1 MSDSVNVPGPS
12 VDSFRDCFDGVIPG
26 MITTVGQDGMP
37 NLAYVSQAQ
46 FIDETRL
53 ALTFQFFNS
62 TRRNILAHPYARL
75 ALVHPFTAAQYR
87 LAIHY
92 LHTETSGPLFANMK
106 AKLSSIASHTGMSG
120 VFHLKGIDIYRIL
133 SVEQVPG
140 KTLPGLPRRNLLASL
155 RHATTMLHGCADLG
169 QLFEAALEAL
179 ARHFGIDHAMILMLD
194 QAAQR
199 LYTVASRGYETSGV
213 GSEIALGAGVIGVA
227 AEQSTPI
234 RIGFFSAEYAYGR
247 AARNGMQGADLLD
260 TEIPLPGLPKPES
273 QLAVPIVVG
282 GSTLGVLHVE
292 SEQRLRFNYDDEDAL
307 VVLGQQLGLAIRLLQ
322 QAGES
327 DVSLAA
333 PAKPAPSSPSF
344 QPSGQPVELRHYAEN
359 DSVFLDGQYLIKG
372 VAGSILW
379 ALARDHVEH
388 GRTEFTNRELR
399 LDPRVRLPDLSDNLE
414 ARLLLL
420 SRRLEERQAC
430 LRIEKSGRGRF
441 RLVVSRPLAL
451 ASAG

>member
-1 MSDSVNVPGPS
+1 MNAAGHVPGPS
-12 VDSFRDCFDGVIPG
+12 IDSFRDCFDGVIPG
-26 MITTVGQDGMP
+26 MITTVGEDGMP

-46 FIDETRL
+46 FIDEAHL

-62 TRRNILAHPYARL
+62 TRKNILAHPYARL
-75 ALVHPFTAAQYR
+75 ALAHPFTAAQYR
-87 LAIHY
+87 LAIQY
-92 LHTETSGPLFANMK
+92 LHTETKGPLFANMK

-120 VFHLKGIDIYRIL
+120 VFHLKGVDIYRIL

-155 RHATTMLHGCADLG
+155 RQATTMLHGCADLG
-169 QLFEAALEAL
+169 QLFEAALDAL
-179 ARHFGIDHAMILMLD
+179 MRHFGIEHAMILMLD
-194 QAAQR
+194 QPARR
-199 LYTVASRGYETSGV
+199 LYTVASRGYDSSGV

-227 AEQSTPI
+227 AEQATPI

-247 AARNGMQGADLLD
+247 AVRDGLESAELLD

-273 QLAVPIVVG
+273 QLAVPIVAG
-282 GSTLGVLHVE
+282 GITVGVLHVE
-292 SEQRLRFNYDDEDAL
+292 SEQQLRFNYDDEDAL
-307 VVLGQQLGLAIRLLQ
+307 VALGQQLGLAIRLLQ

-327 DVSLAA
+327 EVSPAA
-333 PAKPAPSSPSF
+333 PAKPA
-344 QPSGQPVELRHYAEN
+344 QVTGQPIELRHYAEN
-359 DSVFLDGQYLIKG
+359 DSVFLDGHYLIKG

-379 ALARDHVEH
+379 ALARDHIEQ
-388 GRTEFTNRELR
+388 GRIEFTNRELR

-441 RLVVSRPLAL
+441 RLVVSRPLML
-451 ASAG
+451 SCAG